1 MTRLSRSC
9 PIGFSFTVEGDFPGI
24 ASERF
29 MLVGWMNATP
39 LFDSEAASCVWS
51 ARLEECAQAAYMNSL
66 DRIRGR
72 ASEVK
77 ASS

>member
-1 MTRLSRSC
+1 MNRLSRSC

-39 LFDSEAASCVWS
+39 LFDSEVASALWS

-66 DRIRGR
+66 CRIRGR
-72 ASEVK
+72 ASEVE
-77 ASS
+77 ANS

>member
-9 PIGFSFTVEGDFPGI
+9 PIGFSFTVEGDFPGFP
-24 ASERF
+24 SDRF
-29 MLVGWMNATP
+29 MLTGWMNGTP
-39 LFDSEAASCVWS
+39 LFDSEAASNVWS
-51 ARLEECAQAAYMNSL
+51 ARLEECAQAAYLNSL
-66 DRIRGR
+66 DRKRGR